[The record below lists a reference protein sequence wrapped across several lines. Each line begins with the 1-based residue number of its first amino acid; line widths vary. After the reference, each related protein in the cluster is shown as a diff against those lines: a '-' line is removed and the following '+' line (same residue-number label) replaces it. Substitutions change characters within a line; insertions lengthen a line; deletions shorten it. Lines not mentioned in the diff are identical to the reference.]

1 MPDVFIGVTKH
12 PIKVNDT
19 ESILEVILNNSDNPL
34 TLVACE
40 KVMIDIKY
48 IQKEVQ
54 LQSSPDLSES
64 EYELLRLN
72 NVSQLLEELDN
83 QELDRFDMDDEES
96 QHIP

>member
-1 MPDVFIGVTKH
+1 
-12 PIKVNDT
+12 
-19 ESILEVILNNSDNPL
+19 
-34 TLVACE
+34 
-40 KVMIDIKY
+40 MIATKY